1 MVPIASMY
9 GIYLPTITHKYQL
22 IVGRYYL
29 YIDGMG

>member
-9 GIYLPTITHKYQL
+9 GKHLPTITQKYQL
-22 IVGRYYL
+22 IVGKYYL